1 MILYNNIYANLD
13 ELLTGRPLKIA
24 QNHSKCV
31 RSLIENFF
39 NKFLNVRIFVTI
51 TPLKLRDYNTLKD

>member
-24 QNHSKCV
+24 QNLSATKI
-31 RSLIENFF
+31 S
-39 NKFLNVRIFVTI
+39 NVRH
-51 TPLKLRDYNTLKD
+51 PTLKRHDAQETTLKV